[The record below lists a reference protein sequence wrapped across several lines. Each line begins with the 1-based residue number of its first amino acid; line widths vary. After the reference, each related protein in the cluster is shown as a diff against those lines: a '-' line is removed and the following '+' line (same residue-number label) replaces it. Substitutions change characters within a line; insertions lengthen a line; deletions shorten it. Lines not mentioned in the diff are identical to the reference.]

1 MKRTVPLSETR
12 MALCASIAPI
22 RASYLPDASQIEIFM
37 RLDRWVL
44 SGSLLLALAV
54 STGCKAKDAKAAN
67 SEDPDSTETRGSS
80 VSLPVVGAPV
90 RVGDLVLSVMTTG
103 QVRSDAVSR
112 LKAEVVGTVQDVLV
126 VAGQSVTK
134 GQPLVKFD
142 PRPLDVAVREAEA
155 AVEQAEVQY
164 LDNIIPDSLVTGLA
178 PTPERRRNAIARS
191 GLAGAKARLER
202 AQLDRE
208 RGVIVAPFDGVVDQV
223 SVADGERVSVGQ
235 DIATVV
241 NTARLRIE
249 ASVLEHDLGLI
260 RVGGQA
266 FVSTP
271 AAPNAPINGRIEAVL
286 PVVDSTTRAG
296 RAIVRMTGAGAR
308 HAVPLRPGMYADV
321 RLEASRLPNRTLV
334 PAKAIIERDG
344 RPLVFVV
351 KDGRAQWVYVQPGR
365 TNGLDTEIL
374 PDSTTREIP
383 VKAGDTVLIEGH
395 LTLTHDAPV
404 KVVTA
409 AETSER

>member
-1 MKRTVPLSETR
+1 MRPNRLVP
-12 MALCASIAPI
+12 ALA
-22 RASYLPDASQIEIFM
+22 
-37 RLDRWVL
+37 
-44 SGSLLLALAV
+44 LLLATV
-54 STGCKAKDAKAAN
+54 STVGCKAKDAKAAN
-67 SEDPDSTETRGSS
+67 SEDRDSTETRASS

-103 QVRSDAVSR
+103 QVRSDAVSHLR
-112 LKAEVVGTVQDVLV
+112 AEVVGTVQEVLV
-126 VAGQSVTK
+126 VAGQSVSK

-155 AVEQAEVQY
+155 AVEQAKVQY

-191 GLAGAKARLER
+191 GLAGAEARLER

-208 RGVIVAPFDGVVDQV
+208 RSVIVAPFDGVVDQL
-223 SVADGERVSVGQ
+223 SVAEGERVSVSQ
-235 DIATVV
+235 DVAIVV
-241 NTARLRIE
+241 NTARLRVE
-249 ASVLEHDLGLI
+249 ASVLEHDMGLI

-266 FVSTP
+266 TITTP
-271 AAPNAPINGRIEAVL
+271 AAPNAPLAGRIEAVL
-286 PVVDSTTRAG
+286 PLVDSTTRAG
-296 RAIVRMTGAGAR
+296 KVIVRTVGAR
-308 HAVPLRPGMYADV
+308 HGVALRPGMYADV

-374 PDSTTREIP
+374 PDSSTREIP
-383 VKAGDTVLIEGH
+383 VKRGDIVLVEGH
-395 LTLTHDAPV
+395 LLYGDR
-404 KVVTA
+404 KSVV
-409 AETSER
+409 

>member
-1 MKRTVPLSETR
+1 MPVH
-12 MALCASIAPI
+12 
-22 RASYLPDASQIEIFM
+22 
-37 RLDRWVL
+37 RWVL
-44 SGSLLLALAV
+44 SGTVLLAVAA
-54 STGCKAKDAKAAN
+54 SAGCKTKGAKAAN
-67 SEDPDSTETRGSS
+67 ADDRDTTETRASS
-80 VSLPVVGAPV
+80 VSLPVVGAAV

-103 QVRSDAVSR
+103 QVRSDAVSH
-112 LKAEVVGTVQDVLV
+112 LKAEVVGTVQEVLV
-126 VAGQSVTK
+126 VAGQSVSK

-155 AVEQAEVQY
+155 AVEQAKVQY

-191 GLAGAKARLER
+191 GLAGAEARLER

-208 RGVIVAPFDGVVDQV
+208 RSVIVAPFDGVVDQL
-223 SVADGERVSVGQ
+223 SVAEGERVSVSQ
-235 DIATVV
+235 DVAIVV
-241 NTARLRIE
+241 NTARLRVE
-249 ASVLEHDLGLI
+249 ASVLEHDMGLI

-266 FVSTP
+266 TITTP
-271 AAPNAPINGRIEAVL
+271 AAPNAPLAGRIEAVL
-286 PVVDSTTRAG
+286 PLVDSTTRAG
-296 RAIVRMTGAGAR
+296 KAIVRTVGAR
-308 HAVPLRPGMYADV
+308 HGVALRPGMYADV

-374 PDSTTREIP
+374 PDSSTREIP
-383 VKAGDTVLIEGH
+383 VKRGDIVLVEGH

-404 KVVTA
+404 KVTTA
-409 AETSER
+409 AEVSGER